1 MWEMVEATV
10 IDEGFNLYDLELPV
24 GRHGA
29 LRVYITGEDHTGI
42 GVKLDDCARISRRL
56 GLQLDV
62 EDDITNAYTL
72 EVSSPGVN
80 RKLRRPEHFNGA
92 VGQHV
97 RVNMQL
103 AGEPGRAVYGNL
115 LECSEDGIKLK
126 EDRGGKTLDVPMS
139 SIRDARIDFV
149 FEN

>member
-10 IDEGFNLYDLELPV
+10 IDEGFTLYDLELPV

-29 LRVYITGEDHTGI
+29 LRVYITGEDHTGA

-103 AGEPGRAVYGNL
+103 AGEPGRAVYGTL

-126 EDRGGKTLDVPMS
+126 EDRGGNSLDVPMS

>member
-10 IDEGFNLYDLELPV
+10 IDEGFSLYDLELPV

-29 LRVYITGEDHTGI
+29 LRVYITGEDHTGA

-62 EDDITNAYTL
+62 DDDISNAYTL

-80 RKLRRPEHFNGA
+80 RKLRRSEHFNGA

-103 AGEPGRAVYGNL
+103 AGEPGRAVYGML
-115 LECSEDGIKLK
+115 LEYSEDGMKLK
-126 EDRGGKTLDVPMS
+126 EDRGGKTIEIPMS
-139 SIRDARIDFV
+139 AIRDARIDYL